1 MSVVNE
7 NTVCI
12 TCTGG
17 SVDAIARFEMM
28 DESRLIYWEYIA
40 HDPGA
45 IVARVGTSE
54 RLADIFCS

>member
-1 MSVVNE
+1 MRTPCASHAQA
-7 NTVCI
+7 
-12 TCTGG
+12 G